1 MSGITLNLTVHTVD
15 NEVLFPANTALS
27 TETLGAL
34 ISEQGVVDHQSSPF
48 LHYRTIKDD
57 LINFLT
63 VPPYSAIFPE
73 KQQIDDLLKDMESVH
88 LALPILQSIYCFK
101 ERDLYSYRHFLVVF
115 ALSSLLAK
123 DLMSSHEERISLA
136 ATGPTHDIGKSCL
149 PLHILKKSSPL
160 TQAEKR
166 VLDDHSVAGYI
177 LLSYY
182 LGDTQALASTVARD
196 HHERQNGSGYPRSIQ
211 LKDRRVE
218 IIAVCDVYDALISPR
233 PYRKTPYDNRTALEV
248 IVGMAEKGIFNW
260 EIVRALVGYN
270 RKVQTHYSETSI
282 SIEKRGT
289 PPSDSCYGIIAE
301 EKPVK

>member
-1 MSGITLNLTVHTVD
+1 MYSTTLNLTVHTVD
-15 NEVLFPANTALS
+15 NEVLFPANTELS
-27 TETLGAL
+27 TETLSAL
-34 ISEQGVVDHQSSPF
+34 ISEQGVIDRQSSPF
-48 LHYRTIKDD
+48 LQYRTIKDD
-57 LINFLT
+57 LLGFLT
-63 VPPYSAIFPE
+63 AHPYSAIFPE

-88 LALPILQSIYCFK
+88 LALPILRSIYLFK

-123 DLMSSHEERISLA
+123 DLMSSHEERINLA

-149 PLHILKKSSPL
+149 PLHILKKSTPL
-160 TQAEKR
+160 TQADKR
-166 VLDDHSVAGYI
+166 ALDDHSVAGYI

-233 PYRKTPYDNRTALEV
+233 PYRKTPFNNRTALEV
-248 IVGMAEKGIFNW
+248 VAGMAERGMFNW
-260 EIVRALVGYN
+260 DIVRALVGYN
-270 RKVQTHYSETSI
+270 RKVQSHYSETSI

-289 PPSDSCYGIIAE
+289 PPSDNYYGVVAE
-301 EKPVK
+301 EKTVK